1 MDDIARRWD
10 ITSLDALLPPGLN
23 PPHISRNLI
32 MLLNRLSRHLTAA
45 DASRRLQDAIQCRR
59 AAETLANKKVAKRE
73 YLTRADALK
82 VIADNDIPDLRFGAD
97 ADEDGPSHLDPSEPS
112 IDVATGPEERAD
124 DISEEASHAPD
135 DASHAV
141 EESKDTA
148 PAPSRLEDTAH
159 ATHTTPRPNRGQAV
173 DPPPLGHAQQLI
185 SPPSDS
191 ALSSHANASTSRRVS
206 ARGLGSERAAT
217 PSPCNCASG
226 PNRRPSPPAQ
236 TLKRRW
242 ADLETDV
249 NLEVTRLESRTKI
262 QRALLI
268 CARAERDD
276 AHDKHAAME
285 SEVTIL
291 TDGAESMELE
301 CLHLQDRLP
310 ATILALQGL
319 LPHIFPGAELPPPGA
334 DLDVRDP
341 AGAIAQTIVTF
352 RDAVAAQLRH
362 KEVLDQRLETARSS
376 LDVAA
381 KALES
386 KVSEVTKLEQLL
398 AELEQELD
406 EHTDM
411 SQLLRKKRR

>member
-1 MDDIARRWD
+1 MEDIARRWD
-10 ITSLDALLPPGLN
+10 IDSLDALLPPGLN

-32 MLLNRLSRHLTAA
+32 MLLNRLSRHMTAA
-45 DASRRLQDAIQCRR
+45 EASRRLQEAIRCRR

-112 IDVATGPEERAD
+112 IDAAAGPKERTD
-124 DISEEASHAPD
+124 DISDEMSHAPG

-148 PAPSRLEDTAH
+148 PAPSHLADPAH
-159 ATHTTPRPNRGQAV
+159 ATPATPRPKRDQAIRPPTLGQ
-173 DPPPLGHAQQLI
+173 AQQLI
-185 SPPSDS
+185 SPASDS
-191 ALSSHANASTSRRVS
+191 AGSGSTTRSAS

-217 PSPCNCASG
+217 PSPTNCASG
-226 PNRRPSPPAQ
+226 ANRRPSLPAQ

-242 ADLETDV
+242 TDLENDV

-285 SEVTIL
+285 SQVAIL
-291 TDGAESMELE
+291 TEGAESMELE

-310 ATILALQGL
+310 ATIVALQGL

-334 DLDVRDP
+334 ELDIQDP

-352 RDAVAAQLRH
+352 RAAVATQLRH

-406 EHTDM
+406 EHNDM
-411 SQLLRKKRR
+411 SQLLSKKRR

>member
-1 MDDIARRWD
+1 MEDIARRWD
-10 ITSLDALLPPGLN
+10 IPSLDALLPPGLN

-45 DASRRLQDAIQCRR
+45 EASRRLQEAIRCRR

-112 IDVATGPEERAD
+112 IDVVTGPEERTD
-124 DISEEASHAPD
+124 DVSEQTSHAPG
-135 DASHAV
+135 DASHPA
-141 EESKDTA
+141 EESKDIA
-148 PAPSRLEDTAH
+148 PAPPHLEDTAH
-159 ATHTTPRPNRGQAV
+159 ATPATPRPKRDQAV
-173 DPPPLGHAQQLI
+173 HPLTLGHAQQLI

-191 ALSSHANASTSRRVS
+191 SGSGSTTRSAS
-206 ARGLGSERAAT
+206 ARGLGRERAAT

-226 PNRRPSPPAQ
+226 ANRRPSPPAQ

-242 ADLETDV
+242 TDLENDV
-249 NLEVTRLESRTKI
+249 NLEVTGLESRTKI

-276 AHDKHAAME
+276 AHEKHAAME
-285 SEVTIL
+285 SQVAIL
-291 TDGAESMELE
+291 AEGAESMELE

-319 LPHIFPGAELPPPGA
+319 LPHMFPGAELPPPGA
-334 DLDVRDP
+334 DLDVGDP

-352 RDAVAAQLRH
+352 RDAVATQLRH

-376 LDVAA
+376 LDVVA

-406 EHTDM
+406 EHNDM
-411 SQLLRKKRR
+411 SQLLSKKRR